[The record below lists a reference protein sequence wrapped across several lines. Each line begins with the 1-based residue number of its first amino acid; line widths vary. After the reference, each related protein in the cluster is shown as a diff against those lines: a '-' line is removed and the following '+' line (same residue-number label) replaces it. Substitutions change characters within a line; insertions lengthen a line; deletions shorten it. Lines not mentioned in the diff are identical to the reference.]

1 MKQADRQEIDMI
13 LKVGYFG
20 KDGIEGYRYFD
31 DFDNV
36 GITGVESD
44 YILDT
49 EECVFKRGKFPIDDP
64 SLIFFDPSERSN
76 NTHIVYIA
84 YYSKGGGM
92 DTMAALGGTVY
103 LMNDNGKTVDKY

>member
-1 MKQADRQEIDMI
+1 MI

-20 KDGIEGYRYFD
+20 KDGIETYRYFD

-36 GITGVESD
+36 IISGVESD

-49 EECVFKRGKFPIDDP
+49 EECVFKRGKIVLDDP
-64 SLIFFDPSERSN
+64 EFIFFDPSERSN
-76 NTHIVYIA
+76 GTHIVHIVYHA
-84 YYSKGGGM
+84 KDGHM
-92 DTMAALGGTVY
+92 RTMVALGGTVY